1 MEKKAKAEA
10 KRIRRIKRKQE
21 GDVSSLPV
29 PQGFEPQEGESQD
42 AEPQDAER
50 QPQEESN

>member
-21 GDVSSLPV
+21 GDVSNL
-29 PQGFEPQEGESQD
+29 QEPQSF
-42 AEPQDAER
+42 EPQDAER

>member
-21 GDVSSLPV
+21 GDVSDLAM
-29 PQGFEPQEGESQD
+29 PQGFESQDGES
-42 AEPQDAER
+42 
-50 QPQEESN
+50 ESQGESD